1 MLTLYPAACRFG
13 GSSAQ
18 PIVVMPLRVFFQ
30 KVLKPGGQLCF
41 RDYAVNDYAMV
52 RFKVRPPHALTLLSP
67 HRLLRLPPFFDRS
80 DI

>member
-1 MLTLYPAACRFG
+1 MLTSFAAACRLLAA
-13 GSSAQ
+13 AQ
-18 PIVVMPLRVFFQ
+18 PNLLCSCLCVFFQ

-52 RFKVRPPHALTLLSP
+52 RFKVRPSQALTVLSP
-67 HRLLRLPPFFDRS
+67 HRLLIAFFDRS